1 MTKKDFRDRLRAK
14 KEALPEGGERLVEGG
29 SDPKKETIPK
39 KKQLDEKEIMATAF
53 QALSTGEVEL
63 EWDELQIVQTGERPP
78 PDASPPPP
86 PPAPALPSP
95 QGLHA
100 EPPHKKAPTPAL
112 DPSQW
117 QGRGWDKQDLLSA
130 SAEHLA
136 AHNPFA
142 KVEHH
147 RLSTL
152 QQALL
157 ERVAKLPPSQLLELN
172 LRHQNRKTALDQLR
186 RAVAQMRRLDQRYL
200 RIITGKGIGSAG
212 APVLRQEVIHWCS
225 LQANR
230 HALQWTPEAENSR
243 EYGAILVDLQPPIAP
258 T

>member
-1 MTKKDFRDRLRAK
+1 MTKEDFRDRLKAK
-14 KEALPEGGERLVEGG
+14 KDALTESEQARVLVT
-29 SDPKKETIPK
+29 SDPKKKTAPQ
-39 KKQLDEKEIMATAF
+39 KKQLDESEIMATAF

-63 EWDELQIVQTGERPP
+63 EWEELQIVQEGHATHCDE
-78 PDASPPPP
+78 SPPPQP
-86 PPAPALPSP
+86 SAPQAPSP
-95 QGLHA
+95 
-100 EPPHKKAPTPAL
+100 KAAHCETTRERASQLEL

-117 QGRGWDKQDLLSA
+117 QGRNWDKQDLLSA

-142 KVEHH
+142 KVEHR
-147 RLSTL
+147 RLSAL

-157 ERVAKLPPSQLLELN
+157 DRVAKIPASQLQELN
-172 LRHQNRKTALDQLR
+172 LRHQTRVDALDQLR
-186 RAVAQMRRLDQRYL
+186 RAVAHMRRLDQRYL

-212 APVLRQEVIHWCS
+212 APVLRQEVVHWCI

-243 EYGAILVDLQPPIAP
+243 EYGAILVDLQPPTAP